1 MLARFIR
8 TIWTLKRT
16 DAGDNK
22 KHNQSWAI
30 TISVLVSAMLCVWA
44 VNYNRKV
51 PFLTFVNM
59 YSCTDG
65 CVLFVF
71 FFLSFFF
78 FFFFSPFPTV
88 SLLSLLQLVCEIYS
102 LFILLFDSYCKLLC
116 AKLENYKCVCWVN
129 GGYHL
134 MYVWDISIS
143 ISIYV
148 DISL

>member
-65 CVLFVF
+65 CVL
-71 FFLSFFF
+71 LLFFF
-78 FFFFSPFPTV
+78 FF
-88 SLLSLLQLVCEIYS
+88 LLSFPHCLSVVFIAAGLWNILIIYPVIWLLLQTTLCQTWE
-102 LFILLFDSYCKLLC
+102 LQMCLLGKWWISPD
-116 AKLENYKCVCWVN
+116 V
-129 GGYHL
+129 
-134 MYVWDISIS
+134 YVRDISIS